1 MLRGLRH
8 PGSAFQQDADGH
20 GYTVVP
26 GVHVGHLSPTCLRKL
41 LQRFAEAGNMALMCA
56 LPPCL
61 WSTLLYLNR
70 SSSLACT
77 AEGD

>member
-56 LPPCL
+56 LPL
-61 WSTLLYLNR
+61 FTLDPTPLH
-70 SSSLACT
+70 
-77 AEGD
+77 G